1 MNLDFNIETKKLAL
15 IQWLTSLND
24 VSMIDKILELK
35 QKETK
40 DWWNEISDEEK
51 ESIEKGLSDAES
63 GNLKPHSEIRKKY
76 EKWLFT
82 FRIRKRERGRTCYFK
97 RNFRRF

>member
-40 DWWNEISDEEK
+40 DWWNETSDEEK

-63 GNLKPHSEIRKKY
+63 GNLKPHSEIRKKF
-76 EKWLFT
+76 EKWL
-82 FRIRKRERGRTCYFK
+82 
-97 RNFRRF
+97 

>member
-1 MNLDFNIETKKLAL
+1 MNLDFNIESKKLAL

-40 DWWNEISDEEK
+40 DWWNETSDEEK

-76 EKWLFT
+76 EKWL
-82 FRIRKRERGRTCYFK
+82 
-97 RNFRRF
+97 

>member
-1 MNLDFNIETKKLAL
+1 MNLDFNIESKKLAL
-15 IQWLTSLND
+15 IRWLTSLND

-63 GNLKPHSEIRKKY
+63 GKLKPHSEIRKKY
-76 EKWLFT
+76 EKWL
-82 FRIRKRERGRTCYFK
+82 
-97 RNFRRF
+97 

>member
-1 MNLDFNIETKKLAL
+1 MNVDFNIESKKLAL

-24 VSMIDKILELK
+24 VSMNDKILELK

-63 GNLKPHSEIRKKY
+63 GKLKPHSEIRKKY
-76 EKWLFT
+76 EKWL
-82 FRIRKRERGRTCYFK
+82 
-97 RNFRRF
+97 

>member
-1 MNLDFNIETKKLAL
+1 MNLDFNIESKKLAL
-15 IQWLTSLND
+15 IQWITSLND

-63 GNLKPHSEIRKKY
+63 GKLKPHSEIRKKY
-76 EKWLFT
+76 EKWL
-82 FRIRKRERGRTCYFK
+82 
-97 RNFRRF
+97 

>member
-35 QKETK
+35 NKESK
-40 DWWNEISDEEK
+40 DWWNETSDEEK

-76 EKWLFT
+76 EKWL
-82 FRIRKRERGRTCYFK
+82 
-97 RNFRRF
+97 

>member
-1 MNLDFNIETKKLAL
+1 MNLDFDIESKKLAL

-35 QKETK
+35 NKESK
-40 DWWNEISDEEK
+40 DWWNETSDEEK

-76 EKWLFT
+76 EKWL
-82 FRIRKRERGRTCYFK
+82 
-97 RNFRRF
+97 

>member
-1 MNLDFNIETKKLAL
+1 MNLDFNIESKKLAL

-35 QKETK
+35 NKETK
-40 DWWNEISDEEK
+40 DWWNETSDEEK

-63 GNLKPHSEIRKKY
+63 GKLKPHSEIRKKY
-76 EKWLFT
+76 ERWL
-82 FRIRKRERGRTCYFK
+82 
-97 RNFRRF
+97 

>member
-1 MNLDFNIETKKLAL
+1 MNLDINIETKKLAL

-24 VSMIDKILELK
+24 VSMIDKIMELK
-35 QKETK
+35 QEETK

-63 GNLKPHSEIRKKY
+63 GKLTPHSEIIKKY
-76 EKWLFT
+76 EKWL
-82 FRIRKRERGRTCYFK
+82 
-97 RNFRRF
+97 

>member
-1 MNLDFNIETKKLAL
+1 MNLDFNIESKKLAL

-35 QKETK
+35 NKESK
-40 DWWNEISDEEK
+40 DWWNETSDEEK

-63 GNLKPHSEIRKKY
+63 GNLKQHSEIRKKY
-76 EKWLFT
+76 EKWL
-82 FRIRKRERGRTCYFK
+82 
-97 RNFRRF
+97 

>member
-1 MNLDFNIETKKLAL
+1 MNLDINIETKKLAL

-24 VSMIDKILELK
+24 VSMIDKIMELK
-35 QKETK
+35 QEEKK

-63 GNLKPHSEIRKKY
+63 GKLTPHSEIIKKY
-76 EKWLFT
+76 EKWL
-82 FRIRKRERGRTCYFK
+82 
-97 RNFRRF
+97 

>member
-1 MNLDFNIETKKLAL
+1 MNLDFNIESKKLAL

-35 QKETK
+35 NKESK
-40 DWWNEISDEEK
+40 DWWNETSDEEK

-76 EKWLFT
+76 EKWL
-82 FRIRKRERGRTCYFK
+82 
-97 RNFRRF
+97 

>member
-1 MNLDFNIETKKLAL
+1 MNLDFNIESKKLAL

-35 QKETK
+35 NKESK
-40 DWWNEISDEEK
+40 DWWDETSDEEK

-76 EKWLFT
+76 EKWL
-82 FRIRKRERGRTCYFK
+82 
-97 RNFRRF
+97 

>member
-1 MNLDFNIETKKLAL
+1 MNLDFNIESKKLAL

-35 QKETK
+35 NKESK
-40 DWWNEISDEEK
+40 DWWDETSDEEK

-63 GNLKPHSEIRKKY
+63 GKLKPHSEIRKKY
-76 EKWLFT
+76 EKWL
-82 FRIRKRERGRTCYFK
+82 
-97 RNFRRF
+97 

>member
-1 MNLDFNIETKKLAL
+1 MNLDFNIESKKLAL

-35 QKETK
+35 NKESK

-63 GNLKPHSEIRKKY
+63 GKLKPHSEIRKKY
-76 EKWLFT
+76 EKWL
-82 FRIRKRERGRTCYFK
+82 
-97 RNFRRF
+97 

>member
-1 MNLDFNIETKKLAL
+1 MIDFNIESKKLAL

-40 DWWNEISDEEK
+40 DWWNETHDEEK

-76 EKWLFT
+76 EKWL
-82 FRIRKRERGRTCYFK
+82 
-97 RNFRRF
+97 

>member
-35 QKETK
+35 NKETK
-40 DWWNEISDEEK
+40 DWWNETSDEEK

-76 EKWLFT
+76 EKWL
-82 FRIRKRERGRTCYFK
+82 
-97 RNFRRF
+97 

>member
-1 MNLDFNIETKKLAL
+1 MNLDFNMESKKLAL

-35 QKETK
+35 NKESK

-63 GNLKPHSEIRKKY
+63 GKLKPHSEIRKKY
-76 EKWLFT
+76 EKWL
-82 FRIRKRERGRTCYFK
+82 
-97 RNFRRF
+97 

>member
-1 MNLDFNIETKKLAL
+1 MNLDFDIESKKLAL

-40 DWWNEISDEEK
+40 DWWNEISNEEK

-63 GNLKPHSEIRKKY
+63 GKLKPHSEIRKKY
-76 EKWLFT
+76 EKWL
-82 FRIRKRERGRTCYFK
+82 
-97 RNFRRF
+97 

>member
-1 MNLDFNIETKKLAL
+1 MNLDFNIESKKLAL

-24 VSMIDKILELK
+24 VSMIDKILEFK

-76 EKWLFT
+76 ENWL
-82 FRIRKRERGRTCYFK
+82 
-97 RNFRRF
+97 

>member
-1 MNLDFNIETKKLAL
+1 MNLDFNIESKKLAL

-35 QKETK
+35 NKETK

-63 GNLKPHSEIRKKY
+63 GKLKPHSEIRKKY
-76 EKWLFT
+76 EKWL
-82 FRIRKRERGRTCYFK
+82 
-97 RNFRRF
+97 

>member
-1 MNLDFNIETKKLAL
+1 MNVDFNIESKKLAL

-40 DWWNEISDEEK
+40 DWWNETPDEEK

-63 GNLKPHSEIRKKY
+63 GNLKPHSIRPSSSA
-76 EKWLFT
+76 EKRAKT
-82 FRIRKRERGRTCYFK
+82 
-97 RNFRRF
+97 

>member
-1 MNLDFNIETKKLAL
+1 MNLDINIETKKLAL

-24 VSMIDKILELK
+24 VSMIDKIMELK
-35 QKETK
+35 EEKK

-63 GNLKPHSEIRKKY
+63 GKLTPHSEIIKKY
-76 EKWLFT
+76 EKWL
-82 FRIRKRERGRTCYFK
+82 
-97 RNFRRF
+97 

>member
-51 ESIEKGLSDAES
+51 ESIEICLS
-63 GNLKPHSEIRKKY
+63 
-76 EKWLFT
+76 
-82 FRIRKRERGRTCYFK
+82 
-97 RNFRRF
+97 

>member
-1 MNLDFNIETKKLAL
+1 MNLDFNMESKKLVL

-35 QKETK
+35 NKESK
-40 DWWNEISDEEK
+40 DWWDETSDEEK

-63 GNLKPHSEIRKKY
+63 GNLKPHSEIK
-76 EKWLFT
+76 
-82 FRIRKRERGRTCYFK
+82 I
-97 RNFRRF
+97 

>member
-1 MNLDFNIETKKLAL
+1 MNLDFNIESKKLAL

-40 DWWNEISDEEK
+40 DWWNEISNEEK

-63 GNLKPHSEIRKKY
+63 GKLKPHSEIRKKY
-76 EKWLFT
+76 EKWL
-82 FRIRKRERGRTCYFK
+82 
-97 RNFRRF
+97 

>member
-1 MNLDFNIETKKLAL
+1 MNLDINIETKKLAL

-24 VSMIDKILELK
+24 VSMIDKIMELK
-35 QKETK
+35 QEEKK

-63 GNLKPHSEIRKKY
+63 GKLTPHSEIIKKY
-76 EKWLFT
+76 EKWF
-82 FRIRKRERGRTCYFK
+82 
-97 RNFRRF
+97 

>member
-1 MNLDFNIETKKLAL
+1 MNLDINIETKKLAL

-24 VSMIDKILELK
+24 VSMIDKIMELK
-35 QKETK
+35 QEEKK
-40 DWWNEISDEEK
+40 DWGNEISDEEK

-76 EKWLFT
+76 EKWL
-82 FRIRKRERGRTCYFK
+82 
-97 RNFRRF
+97 

>member
-1 MNLDFNIETKKLAL
+1 MNLDFNIESKKLAI

-63 GNLKPHSEIRKKY
+63 GKLNPHSEIRKKY
-76 EKWLFT
+76 EKWL
-82 FRIRKRERGRTCYFK
+82 
-97 RNFRRF
+97 